1 MDRLY
6 VGIAGIGVAL
16 VLIALRMQVGAVLG
30 LVAFI
35 GIAVITSMNA
45 AWGILTAIPKNFI
58 AQWSLSA
65 VPMFL
70 LMGYIAAQAGLTKG
84 LFAGA
89 RILLGKVPGG
99 LASATVFA
107 SALFASASGSSVA
120 TAAAFSQIAVPEMQK
135 SKYKL
140 SLATGCVAA
149 SGTLGSLIPPSL
161 MLILFG
167 IFTNTSIS
175 GLFVGGVLPGVLSA
189 VIYIG
194 MITIRASRNP
204 ELAPLTHENHTRKEI
219 IDVILDIWPLPT
231 LIVAVLGGMF
241 VGIFTPTE
249 AGAVGAA
256 VAVMIAL
263 FRRTLSR
270 KAFLEGVIQT
280 AVGTSAVFIIAIG
293 AQMFTVFMGLSTLPI
308 KLANTM
314 LSLVSTP
321 IPVILS
327 LSVVF
332 VILGMFM
339 ESVSL
344 MLLTIPVVHPIL
356 NGLGID
362 MIWFGIIMV
371 KLLEIGMITPPFG
384 INIYVIRSSLGSQ
397 VKLAEVFY
405 GAFWFLAMDILTLL
419 ILIAFPAI
427 TLFLPGLMD

>member
-1 MDRLY
+1 
-6 VGIAGIGVAL
+6 
-16 VLIALRMQVGAVLG
+16 
-30 LVAFI
+30 
-35 GIAVITSMNA
+35 
-45 AWGILTAIPKNFI
+45 
-58 AQWSLSA
+58 
-65 VPMFL
+65 
-70 LMGYIAAQAGLTKG
+70 
-84 LFAGA
+84 
-89 RILLGKVPGG
+89 
-99 LASATVFA
+99 
-107 SALFASASGSSVA
+107 
-120 TAAAFSQIAVPEMQK
+120 
-135 SKYKL
+135 
-140 SLATGCVAA
+140 
-149 SGTLGSLIPPSL
+149 